1 MNKLTD
7 LVTAPVTEPV
17 TGPLTELQAEPVPAA
32 GSPLARLA
40 GLLLAHAPGDG
51 SFELCVPGVHA
62 IRASRPST
70 DLVHGL
76 QGSSVCIVAQGAKTV
91 LLGGEAY
98 TYDAPRM
105 LVFSVDLPV
114 AAQVLR
120 ASPARPYLCF
130 RLDLDPRR
138 IAELTMKVYPAGPP
152 RVREHRAIYLAQAG
166 EAIVDTAARLMA
178 LMDDPADAALLAPLV
193 GDEMLIRLL
202 RSPIGGRLAQVGQS
216 DSEVHRIG
224 KAVSWLRDNFDQP
237 VSIDTLAGMVHMSPS
252 TLHQHFKSV
261 TSMSPL
267 QYQKTLRLHEARRLM
282 STGMGASVAGGRVGY
297 LSASQFSREYARLF
311 GSAPTRDQSLQR
323 VAV

>member
-1 MNKLTD
+1 MNKLAD
-7 LVTAPVTEPV
+7 PLIAP
-17 TGPLTELQAEPVPAA
+17 A
-32 GSPLARLA
+32 LARLA
-40 GLLLAHAPGDG
+40 GLLRTHTPADG

-114 AAQVLR
+114 AAQVLQ

-130 RLDLDPRR
+130 RLDLDPQRV
-138 IAELTMKVYPAGPP
+138 ADLTLKVYPEGPP
-152 RVREHRAIYLAQAG
+152 RVRESRAIYLAQAG
-166 EAIVDTAARLMA
+166 EAIVDTAARLLA
-178 LMDDPADAALLAPLV
+178 LMAEPDDARLLAPLLIE
-193 GDEMLIRLL
+193 EMLIRLL
-202 RSPIGGRLAQVGQS
+202 RSPIGGRLAQIGQS
-216 DSEVHRIG
+216 ESGTHRVA
-224 KAVSWLRDNFDQP
+224 KAVSWIRDNFDQP
-237 VSIDTLAGMVHMSPS
+237 VSIDALAGMVHMSAS

-267 QYQKTLRLHEARRLM
+267 QYQKILRLHEARRLM
-282 STGMGASVAGGRVGY
+282 STGMGAGAAGGRVGY
-297 LSASQFSREYARLF
+297 VSASQFSREYARLF
-311 GSAPTRDQSLQR
+311 GKAPTRDLSLQR
-323 VAV
+323 APV

>member
-1 MNKLTD
+1 MNKL
-7 LVTAPVTEPV
+7 
-17 TGPLTELQAEPVPAA
+17 AEPLDEPGAAA
-32 GSPLARLA
+32 GPALSRLA
-40 GLLLAHAPGDG
+40 DLLRAHTPADG
-51 SFELCVPGVHA
+51 SFELGLPGVHA

-130 RLDLDPRR
+130 RLDLDPQRV
-138 IAELTMKVYPAGPP
+138 ADLTLKVYPGGPP
-152 RVREHRAIYLAQAG
+152 REREGRAVYLAQAG
-166 EAIVDTAARLMA
+166 NAIVDAASRLMA
-178 LMDDPADAALLAPLV
+178 LMDDPLDAALLAPLV
-193 GDEMLIRLL
+193 VDEMLIRLL
-202 RSPIGGRLAQVGQS
+202 RSPIGGRLAQIGQA
-216 DSEVHRIG
+216 DSGTHRIAR
-224 KAVSWLRDNFDQP
+224 AVHWIRDHYDQP
-237 VSIDTLAGMVHMSPS
+237 VSIDDLAGMVHMSAS

-267 QYQKTLRLHEARRLM
+267 QYQKVLRLHEARRLM
-282 STGMGASVAGGRVGY
+282 ATGLGASAAGGRVGY
-297 LSASQFSREYARLF
+297 VSASQFSREYARLF
-311 GSAPTRDQSLQR
+311 GNAPSRDMPRLQN
-323 VAV
+323 AV